1 MKFKLLLATLT
12 LVLSTGAMAESAKD
26 AIKAAKAAQKE
37 ASSLGFEW
45 RDMGKTIK
53 KAEAA
58 AKDGKDKKAIK
69 LANKIYRCFRHLLQP
84 NTSIAYAN
92 TVGEFY

>member
-1 MKFKLLLATLT
+1 MKFKFLLATLT
-12 LVLSTGAMAESAKD
+12 LALSTGAMAESATD
-26 AIKAAKAAQKE
+26 AIKAAKAAKKE

-58 AKDGKDKKAIK
+58 AKAGKDKKAIK
-69 LANKIYRCFRHLLQP
+69 LANKITGQILAIRAQAELSKTAGPTF
-84 NTSIAYAN
+84 
-92 TVGEFY
+92 